1 MRIVIDARMLYWTG
15 IGRYTKALL
24 HELAQIDH
32 ENQYVVL
39 VRRADWKLWEP
50 EADNF
55 VKVESSVNPY
65 SLAEQWQLYLQ
76 LKALAP
82 DLVHFTAPNAPLL
95 YAGKRVTTIHDLTLL
110 DFNTARGSGI
120 MKWVRGLK
128 QLPFRLVLTTD
139 VRRSAA
145 LLTPTAYV
153 GSQLV
158 ERLGAAEAQVRP
170 TLLAADPQMAEPESL
185 ARFGELGKYLFY
197 VGNMYPYK
205 NVGATIEALAELGK
219 THPDVKLIAA
229 GKKDAFSAEL
239 EAKAKAMGLVDKI
252 KFVGFVSDGEMVAL
266 YRGAAAYVN
275 PSLSEGFGLQGLEAM
290 AQSTPVVAARASCLP
305 EVYGDAAEYF
315 DAADPADQARVI
327 AGVLDDAELNARL
340 RAAGPAHVAGFS
352 WRRMAEQTLEAY
364 KAAVKG

>member
-1 MRIVIDARMLYWTG
+1 MKIVIDARMLYWTG

-32 ENQYVVL
+32 DNQYVVL

-50 EADNF
+50 EAANF
-55 VKVESSVNPY
+55 IKVESNNNPY

-76 LKALAP
+76 LKAIAP

-95 YAGKRVTTIHDLTLL
+95 YKGKRVVTIHDLTLL
-110 DFNTARGSGI
+110 DFNTARGSGLLR
-120 MKWVRGLK
+120 WVRGLK
-128 QLPFRLVLTTD
+128 QVPFRLVLRAD
-139 VRRSAA
+139 VRLSGAVV
-145 LLTPTAYV
+145 TPTAYV

-158 ERLGAAEAQVRP
+158 SRLGARPEKVHP
-170 TLLAADPQMAEPESL
+170 TLLAADPHVAEPESL
-185 ARFGELGKYLFY
+185 ARFGELGRYLFY

-205 NVGATIEALAELGK
+205 NVWATIEALAELSK
-219 THPDVKLIAA
+219 THPDIKLIAA

-239 EAKAKAMGLVDKI
+239 EAKAKAMGLSDKV

-266 YRGAAAYVN
+266 YRGAAVYVN

-315 DAADPADQARVI
+315 DPADPADQSRVI
-327 AGVLDDAELNARL
+327 AKVLDDTELNARL
-340 RAAGPAHVAGFS
+340 RATGPAHVAQFS

-364 KAAVKG
+364 KAAFNS

>member
-1 MRIVIDARMLYWTG
+1 MKIVIDARMLYWTG
-15 IGRYTKALL
+15 IGRYTKSLL
-24 HELAQIDH
+24 HELPQIDQ

-50 EADNF
+50 EAPNF
-55 VKVESSVNPY
+55 TKVECSVNPY
-65 SLAEQWQLYLQ
+65 SLGEQWQLYLQ
-76 LKALAP
+76 LRALEP

-95 YAGKRVTTIHDLTLL
+95 YNGRRVVTIHDLTLL
-110 DFNTARGSGI
+110 DHNTARGNGF

-128 QLPFRLVLTTD
+128 QLPFRLVLRTD
-139 VRRSAA
+139 VRKAGA

-158 ERLGAAEAQVRP
+158 TRLGAASEKVRP
-170 TLLAADPQMAEPESL
+170 TLLAADPHVAEPESL

-205 NVGATIEALAELGK
+205 NVASTIEALAELSK
-219 THPDVKLIAA
+219 THPEVQLVAA

-239 EAKAKAMGLVDKI
+239 EAKAKALGLADKV

-266 YRGAAAYVN
+266 YQGAAVYVN

-290 AQSTPVVAARASCLP
+290 AQGTPVAAAEASCLP
-305 EVYGDAAEYF
+305 EVYGEAAVYF
-315 DAADPADQARVI
+315 DPHNPADQARVI
-327 AGVLDDAELNARL
+327 ASVLDDGALNGRL
-340 RAAGPAHVAGFS
+340 RAAGPKHVAEFS

-364 KAAVKG
+364 SAAIK